1 MQEEKD
7 SVVQTYRLKLVKNSY
22 LSKSHSYTVTLTVS
36 LSLSLTTTTN
46 KFFFKSKKPY
56 LWAPDGDIIV
66 ILITELKEKEK
77 KTDE

>member
-7 SVVQTYRLKLVKNSY
+7 SVVQIYRLKLVKNNY
-22 LSKSHSYTVTLTVS
+22 LSKSHSYTVTVQS
-36 LSLSLTTTTN
+36 LSVLQQQQKRTKK
-46 KFFFKSKKPY
+46 KFFKKKTY

-66 ILITELKEKEK
+66 ILITELKGKEK